1 MSVKGPNYYNSN
13 NFDEIGRRFKK
24 IPDNSLQKTL
34 ILYGNTFLSEKTLIR
49 LGLGKYQVQQL
60 LGFIGTLINQISGGK
75 LSEKFF
81 NYIDKFIASEV
92 KSTDKKNT
100 GDTDEMIIVRDAQK
114 THYACGLVK
123 YIYELNE
130 MRQIVSGESKI
141 SKENFKDSTKQNW
154 TRSSL
159 SFTGTHTH
167 GVNSDAVLQKT
178 NPRILAAV
186 ADGVSIPSLC
196 PENPR
201 DFYVNQYSSATGSKG
216 VIEGLENF
224 NPSVQIS
231 SETQENQDELKL
243 RIQDDSIFF
252 FNDLLQLYNQ
262 ESNSNIINSQQ
273 ESLAKP
279 KNLNDLINLFKTNTQ
294 LGDCLKQK
302 YGVDNLKALNDK
314 TVTQHLALAE
324 AVLQSQ
330 QNLKKVFDERHP
342 SIKLSAGTT
351 LSFAMDL
358 GDQIGFV
365 NIGDSPIFVFNK
377 QRQLI
382 NSPRIN
388 SSHKV
393 RNPIAVK
400 RTSKDNLTE
409 IEKTELSDSDIC
421 IVDKKDIGSF
431 LIMSD
436 GAIAKGTNAESFS
449 SEVIKDPETCLPRI
463 LEKLMKNTNSLDD
476 TSIQL
481 VEKID

>member
-1 MSVKGPNYYNSN
+1 MSVNYYNSN
-13 NFDEIGRRFKK
+13 NFDEIGQRFKK

-34 ILYGNTFLSEKTLIR
+34 IVYGNTSLSEKTLIR
-49 LGLGKYQVQQL
+49 LGLGTDQVQQL
-60 LGFIGTLINQISGGK
+60 LGFIETLINQDCGDK
-75 LSEKFF
+75 LSERLFD
-81 NYIDKFIASEV
+81 YINKFIASEV
-92 KSTDKKNT
+92 KSSNKNHD
-100 GDTDEMIIVRDAQK
+100 GDTDEVEFVRDPQK

-130 MRQIVSGESKI
+130 MRQIVSGASKI
-141 SKENFKDSTKQNW
+141 SKENFTDSTEQNW

-159 SFTGTHTH
+159 SLTGTHTH

-186 ADGVSIPSLC
+186 ADGISIPSLY
-196 PENPR
+196 PDNPR

-231 SETQENQDELKL
+231 SETQENPDELKL

-262 ESNSNIINSQQ
+262 ELNSNIINSQQ

-279 KNLNDLINLFKTNTQ
+279 KNLNELINLFKTNNQ
-294 LGDCLKQK
+294 LGERLKQK
-302 YGVDNLKALNDK
+302 CDVDNLKALNDK

-342 SIKLSAGTT
+342 SIRLSAGTT

-365 NIGDSPIFVFNK
+365 NIGDSPIFVFDK
-377 QRQLI
+377 QGQLI
-382 NSPRIN
+382 NSPGISSTNVIRN
-388 SSHKV
+388 S
-393 RNPIAVK
+393 IAVK

-409 IEKTELSDSDIC
+409 IEKTELSNSDIC

-436 GAIAKGTNAESFS
+436 GATPKSTNAESFS

-463 LEKLMKNTNSLDD
+463 LENLMKNTNSLDD